1 MLREAPARQTAGMEI
16 FLVEDSDLVRQR
28 LQAMLSQLPGAHVG
42 GHATEP
48 QSAIRDILAQKPDVV
63 VLDLK
68 LDGGSG
74 FDVLKEVHE
83 REPGIDFYM
92 LSNFSSEPYRRYA
105 LRLGALDFFDKSSEF
120 ERVRD
125 VLAKRAATQ

>member
-1 MLREAPARQTAGMEI
+1 MVRE
-16 FLVEDSDLVRQR
+16 R
-28 LQAMLSQLPGAHVG
+28 LQRMLSQVPGAHVG
-42 GHATEP
+42 GHAT
-48 QSAIRDILAQKPDVV
+48 QARAAIRDILEKKPDVV

-68 LDGGSG
+68 LDEGSG

-83 REPGIDFYM
+83 REPGIDIYM
-92 LSNFSSEPYRRYA
+92 LSNFASEPYRRYA

-125 VLAKRAATQ
+125 VIAKRAANAQ

>member
-16 FLVEDSDLVRQR
+16 FLVEDSEMVRQR
-28 LQAMLSQLPGAHVG
+28 LQAMLSQVPGAHVG
-42 GHATEP
+42 GHATQA

-92 LSNFSSEPYRRYA
+92 LSNFASEPYRRYA
-105 LRLGALDFFDKSSEF
+105 LRLGALDFFDKSNEF